1 MYISWNDNFGSAQT
15 GLQKNC
21 LKPTS
26 NIPAYQKGTH
36 DSVDM
41 HLWLHIRACWPP
53 GSLSSYSQVCFET
66 TFSNLLSLCF
76 GLSQMPLDSFSFLSY
91 LQYKSS
97 LLTME
102 RPFQEFLHI
111 FSPISN
117 TRLKKWWCHQ
127 QLKLQSFQSMSAKST
142 VTITGCMCECKHAW
156 MQTCM
161 HAYDLPL
168 PLIIQPM
175 EDRLQDS

>member
-1 MYISWNDNFGSAQT
+1 MSWNDNFGSAQT

-26 NIPAYQKGTH
+26 NIPVYQKGTH

-66 TFSNLLSLCF
+66 TFSSLLSLCF
-76 GLSQMPLDSFSFLSY
+76 GLSQIPLDSFSFLSY

-102 RPFQEFLHI
+102 RPFQEFLHC
-111 FSPISN
+111 
-117 TRLKKWWCHQ
+117 TL
-127 QLKLQSFQSMSAKST
+127 A
-142 VTITGCMCECKHAW
+142 CKHQA
-156 MQTCM
+156 QTLLFPCFFSCFPELLVAISFFLYGFLVLKP
-161 HAYDLPL
+161 HTGQVLKNKG
-168 PLIIQPM
+168 
-175 EDRLQDS
+175 EKRVNKR